1 MSREGIIDLHV
12 HSNYSD
18 GRNTIEEIISMAK
31 QNNVKYISFAEH
43 YNLDSYPKVLEIVKD
58 TDIEVI
64 PAIEVGTD
72 LSMYNLG
79 KRSKCHMLI
88 YYPNAKII
96 SFLEKHNEKK
106 EKIILEVLNK
116 LKVCGIEL
124 TYDFVKK
131 NSRNPDN
138 VCKYDVA
145 IAIYNIGVTTSIEEA
160 YNKYIAYGTKTYVAS
175 DKMSP
180 IELLRYIKDIG
191 GIVSIAH
198 PKSLSMTRERLYEF
212 IRELVEYG
220 LDGIEAYNPHNNAD
234 RVYEYLSIC
243 DEFNLIP
250 TVGSDYHGRKNDNI
264 EIGKGINDNLCITD
278 YTIIERIK
286 ERRTI

>member
-18 GRNTIEEIISMAK
+18 GRNTIEEIITMAK
-31 QNNVKYISFAEH
+31 KNNVKCIALAEH

-72 LSMYNLG
+72 LSMYGVG

-88 YYPNAKII
+88 YYPNDKITG
-96 SFLEKHNEKK
+96 FLEKHNEKK

-116 LKVCGIEL
+116 LKGCGIEI
-124 TYDFVKK
+124 TYDFVKR

-138 VCKYDVA
+138 ICKYDVA
-145 IAIYNIGVTTSIEEA
+145 IAIYNIGVTASVEEA
-160 YNKYIAYGTKTYVAS
+160 YNKYIAYGTNTYVAS
-175 DKMSP
+175 DKVSP

-191 GIVSIAH
+191 GVVSIAH
-198 PKSLSMTRERLYEF
+198 PKSLSMSRERLYEV
-212 IRELVEYG
+212 IKELVGYG
-220 LDGIEAYNPHNNAD
+220 LDGIEVYNSHNNAE
-234 RVYEYLSIC
+234 RIYEYLKIC
-243 DEFNLIP
+243 NEFNLIP

-264 EIGKGINDNLCITD
+264 EIGKGIDNNLCITD

-286 ERRTI
+286 ERRII